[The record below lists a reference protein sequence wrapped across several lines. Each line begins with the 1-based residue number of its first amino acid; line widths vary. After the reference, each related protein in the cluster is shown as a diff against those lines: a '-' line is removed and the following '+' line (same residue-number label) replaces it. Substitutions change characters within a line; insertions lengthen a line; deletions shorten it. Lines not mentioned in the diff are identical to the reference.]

1 MTEERALREEIV
13 RVCKEMLASGLTRG
27 TSGNVSARFARGM
40 LITPSAVPYAEL
52 EPDMLL
58 HVELSG
64 SHITPDGYLE
74 NAGRYAEPERPV
86 TGSGA
91 LKRTTEWRMHAAI
104 LLARPEIG
112 AVLHAHPPFGTA
124 LACLRRSIPSFHYM
138 VAIAGGHDIRCADY
152 ATFGT
157 PELAAHAL
165 SALTDRTACI
175 LANHGTVALGS
186 SPTSALAL
194 AIEVEALAEQ
204 YCHALAAGEP
214 VLLSGEEMQRVR
226 IAFREYRGTDS

>member
-1 MTEERALREEIV
+1 
-13 RVCKEMLASGLTRG
+13 
-27 TSGNVSARFARGM
+27 
-40 LITPSAVPYAEL
+40 
-52 EPDMLL
+52 
-58 HVELSG
+58 
-64 SHITPDGYLE
+64 
-74 NAGRYAEPERPV
+74 
-86 TGSGA
+86 
-91 LKRTTEWRMHAAI
+91 
-104 LLARPEIG
+104 
-112 AVLHAHPPFGTA
+112 
-124 LACLRRSIPSFHYM
+124 M

-214 VLLSGEEMQRVR
+214 VLLTGEEMQRVR
-226 IAFREYRGTDS
+226 VAFREYRRTDS